1 MTHKEAVLISAYT
14 GYLLTN
20 EFSEYHEY
28 CEKLLGRP
36 IYTHEFADKD
46 TQEEIRRKCKP
57 LIIDMINN
65 NENDTK
71 YIKLEDVNNIIDRFL
86 GYLDEDMIYRIKY
99 KIKQFA
105 DTVTDV

>member
-1 MTHKEAVLISAYT
+1 MTKKEAVLISAYT
-14 GYLLTN
+14 GYLLTK
-20 EFSEYHEY
+20 EFSDYHQY
-28 CEKLLGRP
+28 CEKLIGKP

-65 NENDTK
+65 EDATK
-71 YIKLEDVNNIIDRFL
+71 YVKVEDVNKVIDRFT

>member
-28 CEKLLGRP
+28 YEKLLGRP

-65 NENDTK
+65 EDSTE
-71 YIKLEDVNNIIDRFL
+71 YIKVEDVNKVIDRFI
-86 GYLDEDMIYRIKY
+86 GYLDEDTIYRIKY